1 MLEGNQTLKDFVLN
15 LQLHAEEEG
24 TEPDSQDTD
33 DNHAGESQTDGENP
47 SAGQEEEFEV
57 VYNKETRKIKKSEAP
72 SYIQKGMNYDKVKS
86 RADQAEADKAVMETH
101 LQRAAK
107 IQGFDTVEDY
117 LKAVD
122 KKEQEAENKKY
133 EDAGIYD
140 SSVIKEQVKK
150 EVDNHPA
157 VQQAKKLTEQ
167 QTVVA
172 EANELAAQFKE
183 MFGREIT
190 SDDITDEVLA
200 LKHQKGYA
208 LADAFFLHNKSRLK
222 DMIEAEKS
230 KAAEKAL
237 ADHERQSKRGVE
249 SSDAP
254 PKTNVKLDLTA
265 EEKVWAERRVKQ
277 GLYKNLAEAADWLR
291 GKRKPGN

>member
-1 MLEGNQTLKDFVLN
+1 MLEANQSLKDFVLN

-24 TEPDSQDTD
+24 TPPDDTGTPPAD
-33 DNHAGESQTDGENP
+33 DSNP
-47 SAGQEEEFEV
+47 DDPGTPPEEEFEV

-72 SYIQKGMNYDKVKS
+72 GYIQKGMNYDKVKS
-86 RADQAEADKAVMETH
+86 RAETAEADKAVMESH
-101 LQRAAK
+101 LLRAARA
-107 IQGFDTVEDY
+107 QGFGDDVAEY
-117 LKAVD
+117 LKAVAD
-122 KKEQEAENKKY
+122 LENKAEKKKY
-133 EDAGIYD
+133 EDAGVLD
-140 SSVIKEQVKK
+140 PSVIDERIEK
-150 EVDNHPA
+150 HPA

-190 SDDITDEVLA
+190 SEDITDEVLA
-200 LKHQKGYA
+200 FKHQKGYA

-254 PKTNVKLDLTA
+254 PKTNVKLDFTA
-265 EEKVWAERRVKQ
+265 EEKVWAEKRVKM
-277 GLYKNLAEAADWLR
+277 GLYKDVKEAWEWLR
-291 GKRKPGN
+291 GKRKTV